1 MSLREFRSLAPR
13 GTAIALALLV
23 AFSVLPALDLGEG
36 EVALRFQNV
45 SQGTRVVLEFPSR
58 PNYQVLR
65 EADRV
70 VLTLQG
76 SFRSIPYKSKK
87 FDDPIVERFKLD
99 RGSRKTDLLFFTGA
113 EFGSVSSFEMTAPFR
128 LVLDFVKRGA
138 VAGAAPAGA
147 GTPVPPPGADS
158 AAPRPPA
165 AAQTPPATAPEQPP
179 AKATP
184 VATKPPGIQVIVVDA
199 GHGGNET
206 GAKGPSGLLEKD
218 VTLDVAKRIQAGL
231 TKRLGVKVIL
241 TRDADRQV
249 SLDDRTAVANHERAD
264 LFLSVHVNASLAK
277 EARGAETYFLSY
289 QATDDES
296 RAIAALENN
305 ALGVESPP
313 GNTGLGLVLWD
324 LAQSQ
329 YLAESSQLAETI
341 QQNLNQALRIESR
354 GIKQA
359 PFRVLMGAT
368 MPAVLVEIGFITNAE
383 EEQKL
388 KEDAY
393 RDRIAGAIV
402 DSVAAFKERAEK
414 QLGLR

>member
-1 MSLREFRSLAPR
+1 MSLKNFRSLAHR
-13 GTAIALALLV
+13 GTALPLTLLLALS
-23 AFSVLPALDLGEG
+23 ALPALDLGEG
-36 EVALRFQNV
+36 EVALRFQTAP
-45 SQGTRVVLEFPSR
+45 QGTRVVLEFPAR
-58 PNYQVLR
+58 PNYQVVR
-65 EADRV
+65 QPDRV

-87 FDDPIVERFKLD
+87 LDDPIVERFKLD
-99 RGSRKTDLLFFTGA
+99 RGSRQTDLLFFTGA
-113 EFGSVSSFEMTAPFR
+113 EFAAVTSFEMTAPFR
-128 LVLDFVKRGA
+128 LVLDFQRRGA
-138 VAGAAPAGA
+138 AAGSAPAGA
-147 GTPVPPPGADS
+147 GTPVPPPAGESAPGHPPAPQ
-158 AAPRPPA
+158 AAPPA
-165 AAQTPPATAPEQPP
+165 PVQAPKAA
-179 AKATP
+179 P
-184 VATKPPGIQVIVVDA
+184 VATKPPGIQIIVVDA
-199 GHGGNET
+199 GHGGGET
-206 GAKGPSGLLEKD
+206 GAKGPTGLLEKD
-218 VTLDVAKRIQAGL
+218 VTLDVAKRLQAGL
-231 TKRLGVKVIL
+231 SKRLGVKVIL

-249 SLDDRTAVANHERAD
+249 SLDDRTAIANHERAD

-305 ALGVESPP
+305 TLGVESPP

-329 YLAESSQLAETI
+329 YLAESSKLAETI

-383 EEQKL
+383 EEQRL

-393 RDRIAGAIV
+393 RDRIAAAIV